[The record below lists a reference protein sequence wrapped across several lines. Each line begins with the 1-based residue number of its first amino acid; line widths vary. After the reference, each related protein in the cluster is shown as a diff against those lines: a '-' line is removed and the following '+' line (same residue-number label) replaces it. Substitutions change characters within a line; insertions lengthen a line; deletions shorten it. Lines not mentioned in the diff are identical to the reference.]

1 MDKQYSKVGEELNK
15 FSLSGFVR
23 YSIKNLTTT
32 DKKKPF
38 VSFLLTQYRE
48 AGDPKNLKKFSKT
61 FQILV
66 FDEKLVDMLRVI
78 DQQIKVE
85 VFGNIGIKVEQ
96 VGAYKKAVPTLI
108 ATQVTITQDLGIPFQ
123 VSGKPDGA
131 TTGKNYETY
140 KAKANTGDVDDAE
153 IKALEAKV
161 KEQEAKIKAQ
171 RANAILPQPVIEDE
185 DLPF

>member
-1 MDKQYSKVGEELNK
+1 MNKEYSKVGEEINK

-23 YSIKNLTTT
+23 YSIKSLTTT
-32 DKKKPF
+32 KEKKPF

-85 VFGNIGIKVEQ
+85 VFGNLGIKVEQ
-96 VGAYKKAVPTLI
+96 VGSYKKSYPTLI
-108 ATQVTITQDLGIPFQ
+108 ATQVSIQQDLGIPFQ
-123 VSGKPDGA
+123 ESGKPDGA
-131 TTGKNYETY
+131 THGKNYETY
-140 KAKANTGDVDDAE
+140 KPKATADDVDDNE
-153 IKALEAKV
+153 IKELERKV

-171 RANAILPQPVIEDE
+171 KANAILPQPVIEDE